1 MLGDS
6 SGNIKMPLD
15 VLNKTCKERST
26 TKKSEHHH
34 RILHI
39 QNSAGTKFQLKM
51 KSSDQIN

>member
-6 SGNIKMPLD
+6 SGNIKMLLD

-51 KSSDQIN
+51 KSSD